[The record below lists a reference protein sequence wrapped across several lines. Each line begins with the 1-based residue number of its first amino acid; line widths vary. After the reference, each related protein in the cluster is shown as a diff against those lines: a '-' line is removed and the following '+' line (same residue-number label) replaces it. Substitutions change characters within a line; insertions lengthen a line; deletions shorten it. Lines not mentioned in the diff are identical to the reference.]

1 LSRVDVLAAE
11 PAELAE
17 PPGVAGTAVQPA
29 LELVADRAAVQP
41 AFGLVA
47 DRAAVQP
54 AFGLVADMDRES
66 AAGSVSGVHM

>member
-1 LSRVDVLAAE
+1 
-11 PAELAE
+11 
-17 PPGVAGTAVQPA
+17 
-29 LELVADRAAVQP
+29 
-41 AFGLVA
+41 VA